1 MAAKIQKR
9 LLGEGK
15 ITKEMIESYVDAYA
29 GIYGDDTDAYVE
41 EIIADTYAGMNRTDY
56 GTNQLRAD
64 VKMEVGQ
71 WQKKSGSAR
80 APPAKYSVGKA
91 ENKESAHARTQE
103 EIADQYKKNVH
114 EILNGEKE
122 INDALLVG
130 YTPEVY
136 KKLGMPDLPFV
147 IGGGHV
153 YSMAK
158 TASEAA
164 ADGKRRRG
172 TNYHGLGESVVADIM
187 DFVNDPVMVIAAKDV
202 DTKTTRLRSTHSIV
216 ALVDVGTEKNS
227 MVVPIAITAERT
239 VNGVRM
245 DVNAISSAYEKNTT
259 ALVNEAIA
267 QFNAGEN
274 SVFYV
279 KKEAVNLLGAGVQF
293 PERLKAAAS
302 SDGIVRKLDS
312 KINMSVKNVTESQ
325 QFKRWFGDWQN
336 HPENASKVVNEDGTP
351 KVVYHGTNA
360 EFNTFQQENGAYFFS
375 ESMDYAESMADERR
389 GNRIIEA
396 YLKMKN
402 PYTVKLPPEQFTD
415 NFAEAPVI
423 RYAKEHGHDG
433 VIFEYDG
440 SKEDLAYDKFY
451 VVFDSAQIK
460 SATDNIGTFDKTNPD
475 IRYSSQDG
483 RYRDLMGEKAAQYTK
498 GILCAYRKI
507 KKSLSKTGE
516 GFLYRC
522 TIIPITPFKKTMRSD
537 KDTSGTPETI
547 RTSDPSLRSI
557 VAM

>member
-1 MAAKIQKR
+1 
-9 LLGEGK
+9 
-15 ITKEMIESYVDAYA
+15 
-29 GIYGDDTDAYVE
+29 
-41 EIIADTYAGMNRTDY
+41 
-56 GTNQLRAD
+56 
-64 VKMEVGQ
+64 
-71 WQKKSGSAR
+71 
-80 APPAKYSVGKA
+80 
-91 ENKESAHARTQE
+91 
-103 EIADQYKKNVH
+103 
-114 EILNGEKE
+114 
-122 INDALLVG
+122 
-130 YTPEVY
+130 
-136 KKLGMPDLPFV
+136 
-147 IGGGHV
+147 
-153 YSMAK
+153 
-158 TASEAA
+158 
-164 ADGKRRRG
+164 
-172 TNYHGLGESVVADIM
+172 
-187 DFVNDPVMVIAAKDV
+187 
-202 DTKTTRLRSTHSIV
+202 
-216 ALVDVGTEKNS
+216 
-227 MVVPIAITAERT
+227 
-239 VNGVRM
+239 M

-375 ESMDYAESMADERR
+375 ESRDYAESMADERG
-389 GNRIIEA
+389 GNCIIEA

-415 NFAEAPVI
+415 NIAEAPVI
-423 RYAKEHGHDG
+423 RYAKEHGNDG

-460 SATDNIGTFDKTNPD
+460 SATDNIGTFDKTNP
-475 IRYSSQDG
+475 I
-483 RYRDLMGEKAAQYTK
+483 
-498 GILCAYRKI
+498 
-507 KKSLSKTGE
+507 
-516 GFLYRC
+516 
-522 TIIPITPFKKTMRSD
+522 
-537 KDTSGTPETI
+537 SGLASARPG
-547 RTSDPSLRSI
+547 
-557 VAM
+557 VGAG